1 MDFCRRPGGIGESL
15 RGVGALLV
23 FVALAGCVETASD
36 LAPSQE
42 AMRTQLVRR
51 EGFAISGAT
60 VAFVSIDGPPG
71 AISAQF
77 SRALAR
83 EASSRDIKIADAKS
97 ARYFIRGY
105 LSASSTKDGALVAYV
120 WDVFDRHKDRAQR
133 VSDSLQVTGDNSD
146 PWRIVGEAALD
157 SVAAKSADDLAAF
170 LSYTPEAVAVAAS
183 AQTPSPDTKT
193 LSYAPAE

>member
-15 RGVGALLV
+15 RGVAALLV

-105 LSASSTKDGALVAYV
+105 LSASSTKDGAVVAYV
-120 WDVFDRHKDRAQR
+120 WDVFDRNKDRAQR
-133 VSDSLQVTGDNSD
+133 VSDSLQVNGDNSD

-183 AQTPSPDTKT
+183 AQTPAPDAKT